1 MDAAPVP
8 DAARPAR
15 RLDTPV
21 EKRPLPGDTLE
32 RRLRAGRRD
41 QLYQFLLD
49 YGGIRGAVLHATRVV
64 GEMRANHRLGPLE
77 TLVLGQAYVAAGLMT
92 VNLKSPESLTI
103 RVDCSGPIGGLTV
116 DGNAFGEVRGYLVQD
131 PIPMTTDGRVP
142 RLQQLFGTGT
152 LAVTKHLHDGA
163 RPFTGVVEMRY
174 GSLAEDLSYYF
185 ATSEQTPS
193 ALSLSVA
200 FDAAGELTGAGG
212 VFLQALPG
220 ARDEQVQDV
229 ERLLHQLSSIG
240 AAFAV
245 GEEPRA
251 LLERAFGAHEPV
263 IIARRRVVF
272 MCHCSAQRFRR
283 HLGALP
289 RAELQDMLDSGPLPI
304 ETTCLYCNTTYRF
317 DRDQIVEL
325 LSASD

>member
-1 MDAAPVP
+1 M
-8 DAARPAR
+8 
-15 RLDTPV
+15 

-49 YGGIRGAVLHATRVV
+49 FGGIRGAVLHATRVV
-64 GEMRANHRLGPLE
+64 AEMRANHRLGPLE

-103 RVDCSGPIGGLTV
+103 KVDCSGPIGGLTV
-116 DGNAFGEVRGYLVQD
+116 DGNAFGEVRGYLAQD
-131 PIPMTTDGRVP
+131 PIPVAADGAVP
-142 RLQQLFGTGT
+142 RLQDLFGTGT
-152 LAVTKHLHDGA
+152 LAVTKHLRDGA
-163 RPFTGVVEMRY
+163 QPFTGVVEMHY

-193 ALSLSVA
+193 ALNLSVA

-220 ARDEQVQDV
+220 ARADQVQDV
-229 ERLLHQLSSIG
+229 EHLLRGLHSIG
-240 AAFAV
+240 AAFAA

-272 MCHCSAQRFRR
+272 MCHCSAQRFRS

-289 RAELQDMLDSGPLPI
+289 RAELQDMLDRGPLPV
-304 ETTCLYCNTTYRF
+304 ETTCLYCNTSYRF
-317 DRDQIVEL
+317 DREQIAEL
-325 LSASD
+325 LSATG

>member
-152 LAVTKHLHDGA
+152 LAVTKHLHDAA

>member
-1 MDAAPVP
+1 M
-8 DAARPAR
+8 
-15 RLDTPV
+15 

-32 RRLRAGRRD
+32 GRLRANRRD

-49 YGGIRGAVLHATRVV
+49 YGGVRGAVLHATRVV

-103 RVDCSGPIGGLTV
+103 KVDCSGPIRGLTV
-116 DGNAFGEVRGYLVQD
+116 DGNAFGEVRGYLAQD
-131 PIPMTTDGRVP
+131 PIPVAADGGVP
-142 RLQQLFGTGT
+142 RLQDLFGTGT
-152 LAVTKHLHDGA
+152 LAVTKHLRDGA

-174 GSLAEDLSYYF
+174 GSLAGDLSYYYT
-185 ATSEQTPS
+185 TSEQTPS

-200 FDAAGELTGAGG
+200 FDSSGELTGAGG
-212 VFLQALPG
+212 MFLQALPE
-220 ARDEQVQDV
+220 ARAEQVRDV
-229 ERLLHQLSSIG
+229 ERLLRQLPSIG
-240 AAFAV
+240 AAFAA
-245 GEEPRA
+245 GEEPSA

-272 MCHCSAQRFRR
+272 MCHCSAHRFRG

-289 RAELQDMLDSGPLPI
+289 RAELQEMLDSGPLPL
-304 ETTCLYCNTTYRF
+304 ETTCMYCNTSYRF
-317 DRDQIVEL
+317 DRDEITTL
-325 LSASD
+325 LHDSR